1 MQEQK
6 YIVMVTDHARTGEP
20 DGQYQKGIFESFE
33 EAVSVCKQII
43 EESLDELYSDGMNQ
57 DELMKQFMM
66 FGLEA
71 YCERFD
77 SFSFA
82 KEYALKRCLNI

>member
-6 YIVMVTDHARTGEP
+6 FIVLVTDHAHTGEP
-20 DGQYQKGIFESFE
+20 DGEYQKGTYESFE
-33 EAVSVCKQII
+33 EAVALCKQII
-43 EESLDELYSDGMNQ
+43 GESLDELYKSGMSE
-57 DELMKQFMM
+57 DELMKRFVI

-71 YCERFD
+71 YCEGFD

-82 KEYALKRCLNI
+82 KEYARKRCLNS